1 MAAGWRDLFALVHG
15 WHSSSAAVPK
25 FPGDTDWSQAGVGD
39 AEVAAKAG
47 EPGESDWSQAGVG
60 SVGVAARES

>member
-1 MAAGWRDLFALVHG
+1 MAAGWFDLLGMGRKMALPVL
-15 WHSSSAAVPK
+15 AK

-47 EPGESDWSQAGVG
+47 EPGDSDWSQAGVG
-60 SVGVAARES
+60 SAAVAVRES